1 MHRRHF
7 LRSAGVAL
15 AAASTASRAAT
26 DKALA
31 IASTAQPQ
39 TPPGTSPAPFAAM
52 PPLAPMR
59 ASVDRIIA
67 INACTRPFRAQGP
80 RIEAERI
87 GRKTVVHNYGHGGS
101 GWSLS
106 WGAAEQALRLV
117 HAADPAARELAVI
130 GCGAIGLT
138 TALVAQRAGLRVRI
152 YARERLPYVRS
163 FYATGMWSQDSRV
176 CTSEYAT
183 ADFKTRWEQMART
196 SFRRYQTLLGLPS
209 EPIEWRDGY
218 VLSDVPFDQPIAST
232 EAHEPDYPPLERELI
247 DDLGPGSQPLAAGSH
262 PFPVPFVRRY
272 SQLTFNPSAY
282 ARVLMEDF
290 LQAGGELYT
299 REFAHPRQFG
309 DLHEKIL
316 INATGYGARALL
328 GDESVIL
335 VRGQT
340 ARLIPQPEVTYGLV
354 WRGHN
359 LNVGPR
365 RDGLLVQAQ
374 GAHDFNNADGTP
386 DRAASEA
393 AVRELVK
400 LFATS

>member
-67 INACTRPFRAQGP
+67 INGCTRPFRAQGP

-152 YARERLPYVRS
+152 YARERLAGCALVLRHRHVV
-163 FYATGMWSQDSRV
+163 A
-176 CTSEYAT
+176 
-183 ADFKTRWEQMART
+183 
-196 SFRRYQTLLGLPS
+196 GL
-209 EPIEWRDGY
+209 
-218 VLSDVPFDQPIAST
+218 
-232 EAHEPDYPPLERELI
+232 
-247 DDLGPGSQPLAAGSH
+247 
-262 PFPVPFVRRY
+262 
-272 SQLTFNPSAY
+272 
-282 ARVLMEDF
+282 ARVH
-290 LQAGGELYT
+290 Q
-299 REFAHPRQFG
+299 RIRHC
-309 DLHEKIL
+309 
-316 INATGYGARALL
+316 
-328 GDESVIL
+328 
-335 VRGQT
+335 
-340 ARLIPQPEVTYGLV
+340 
-354 WRGHN
+354 
-359 LNVGPR
+359 
-365 RDGLLVQAQ
+365 
-374 GAHDFNNADGTP
+374 
-386 DRAASEA
+386 
-393 AVRELVK
+393 
-400 LFATS
+400 